1 MVNLALFVVQLAVT
15 VVVGI
20 YFFRQLRQQKRA
32 QPAARRESNRELE
45 NLRKMRSVHLSEPL
59 AEKVR
64 PSSFK
69 DIIGQE
75 EGIKEQ
81 QQRKAQRAADRA
93 ALPGAR
99 RPRPADGRHEQ
110 HGGGRGGDCQDDL
123 PADGGQ
129 VVPGHVDAFGGQAEV
144 GGGQRVVAEE
154 QFEVVRHRQERDQ
167 PAAKQHGQPCPPQQ
181 EP

>member
-64 PSSFK
+64 PSNFK

-75 EGIKEQ
+75 EGIKSLKAILCGANPQ
-81 QQRKAQRAADRA
+81 HVLIYGPPGIGKTCAAGWCWRRRSIPAGRLLQRMRPLLKWMPPAF
-93 ALPGAR
+93 ALMSAPLPTRCWGACMIPSTR
-99 RPRPADGRHEQ
+99 GLGRWAYRES
-110 HGGGRGGDCQDDL
+110 RSRN
-123 PADGGQ
+123 P
-129 VVPGHVDAFGGQAEV
+129 
-144 GGGQRVVAEE
+144 
-154 QFEVVRHRQERDQ
+154 ER
-167 PAAKQHGQPCPPQQ
+167 
-181 EP
+181 